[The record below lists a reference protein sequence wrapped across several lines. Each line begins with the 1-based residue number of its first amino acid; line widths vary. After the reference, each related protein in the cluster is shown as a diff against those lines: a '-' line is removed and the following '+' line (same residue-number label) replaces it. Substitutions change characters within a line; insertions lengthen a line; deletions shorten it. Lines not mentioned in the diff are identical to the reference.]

1 MQHHTRSQREEQ
13 DFHDIWSSGLRRDDQ
28 NGWKR
33 LWEYKKSPLK
43 MIFLQLCLSRVHIC
57 NFWASEHQMILSSCC
72 SCRRKSCIGVAWKK
86 KKRHVAPNNLLTLN
100 MHQLKEGGGVWIANN
115 CERAHSNSG
124 LLYSL
129 PPATN
134 KRNSPPKKRNPDS
147 LESVWR
153 KAKWCDIKN
162 APGEFEH
169 LRNDTESKKRRRIWS
184 VLKGKCSES
193 CLLMRSGWRHPQRDA
208 PRNKGT

>member
-86 KKRHVAPNNLLTLN
+86 KKKGT
-100 MHQLKEGGGVWIANN
+100 
-115 CERAHSNSG
+115 
-124 LLYSL
+124 L
-129 PPATN
+129 PPIISSLWIFISWRRGAGFELQITVSGPTQTVDYFTHSLRLLINATP
-134 KRNSPPKKRNPDS
+134 PPKKGIQI
-147 LESVWR
+147 VWECL
-153 KAKWCDIKN
+153 AQ
-162 APGEFEH
+162 
-169 LRNDTESKKRRRIWS
+169 SK
-184 VLKGKCSES
+184 VV
-193 CLLMRSGWRHPQRDA
+193 RH
-208 PRNKGT
+208 